1 MAAAGIYT
9 MGGAFWEFGQPDWDH
24 TKMFMLFG
32 VAEDHDSNPI
42 KMGLGKLKKRGAKVV
57 GVNPITDDTT
67 LETWTTS
74 CIFAVD
80 VASLFNFE
88 NLKKIKLIVVVRDVS
103 LVFPGTLQSESAI
116 VEINVLNVNE
126 PPWFTGSK
134 NYAFD
139 VNEEMP
145 IENLITLMD
154 TFSDVDEDNQGNAV
168 FQIENITQN
177 QNQGQIN

>member
-1 MAAAGIYT
+1 MKWY
-9 MGGAFWEFGQPDWDH
+9 P
-24 TKMFMLFG
+24 
-32 VAEDHDSNPI
+32 
-42 KMGLGKLKKRGAKVV
+42 
-57 GVNPITDDTT
+57 DDTT

-74 CIFAVD
+74 CFFAVD

-145 IENLITLMD
+145 IENLIT
-154 TFSDVDEDNQGNAV
+154 FSK
-168 FQIENITQN
+168 F
-177 QNQGQIN
+177 